1 MKEKIRPVFA
11 RPVFARPI
19 FARPIFAVCAVFLC
33 LCVACSKTTP
43 PPAVVVEIPS
53 GFTGDVLLEMGVKEA
68 PPLPKDGDSFVVTVP
83 RDGKIVT
90 STLLTS
96 ARPTFRNSG
105 EGAVWGYSHS
115 VYTTGDGIATGG
127 KIEFFVGTRKD
138 YEAEQ
143 GRKNHSGGFST
154 MPESAGLGA

>member
-1 MKEKIRPVFA
+1 MKRKFSPVFVPPISV
-11 RPVFARPI
+11 RPMF
-19 FARPIFAVCAVFLC
+19 VCVIFLC
-33 LCVACSKTTP
+33 LCIATACSRKG
-43 PPAVVVEIPS
+43 PAPTVLVEIPS
-53 GFTGDVLLEMGVKEA
+53 GFTGDVLLEMGVKDA
-68 PPLPKDGDSFVVTVP
+68 PPLPKDGDKYVLVVP
-83 RDGKIVT
+83 RDGKVVT

-115 VYTTGDGIATGG
+115 VFTTGDGIATGG

-143 GRKNHSGGFST
+143 GRKNHSGGLST
-154 MPESAGLGA
+154 MPDLARAGA